1 MSRGDPRGN
10 VSRQMQYSYM
20 QLAVSDVEFLKEL
33 LTAFGEAFREFDT
46 YQSAVP
52 SDAYLRKLLS
62 RPHFIALVAMNDAK
76 KVVGGAV
83 AYELE
88 KFEQDRR
95 EIYIYDLAVLESHR
109 RKGIAP
115 GLIEELK
122 RLAKERDA
130 YVIFVQ
136 ADKTDA
142 VAIRLYESLGTKQDV
157 YHFDIMVDLCSLNPR

>member
-1 MSRGDPRGN
+1 MH
-10 VSRQMQYSYM
+10 YSYM
-20 QLAVSDVEFLKEL
+20 QLAVSDSRLLKEL
-33 LTAFGEAFREFDT
+33 LTVFGEAFNEFDT

-52 SDAYLRKLLS
+52 SDAYLRTLLS
-62 RPHFIALVAMNDAK
+62 RPHFIASIAMNDEK
-76 KVVGGAV
+76 KVVAGLV

-109 RKGIAP
+109 RKGIATR
-115 GLIEELK
+115 LIKELK

-136 ADKTDA
+136 ADKTGA
-142 VAIRLYESLGTKQDV
+142 VAIRLYETLGTKEDV
-157 YHFDIMVDLCSLNPR
+157 CHFDIKVDLPNSNL